1 MDNNFSKI
9 LDIFKRLDESY
20 PTRDDVVIDGKQ
32 VDLSSVEIDSNDH
45 FRDPLNAYVSSAKF
59 VDGTPLSDDQCKAVE
74 DNFPGVVT
82 DNLQDLQIDTADHYR
97 DSIAHGDFNEGS
109 VEECG
114 SNMSPL
120 EARLRARWEATKE
133 GLAEYGMT
141 TGGTTGA
148 TGPTDSANPQAP
160 NPAAAQ
166 KLKAGVQSLKSAGL
180 DIDTT
185 KLDQALTTAGAGG
198 DINGQEK
205 DAVAALAP
213 QIAGIAGDPQL
224 TQQFKQLL
232 DKSKQQQANAN
243 TKNQPPAQGA
253 A

>member
-9 LDIFKRLDESY
+9 LDIFKSLEEGTEFAGQAVGQKPGDQWRGTD
-20 PTRDDVVIDGKQ
+20 
-32 VDLSSVEIDSNDH
+32 
-45 FRDPLNAYVSSAKF
+45 A
-59 VDGTPLSDDQCKAVE
+59 GTPGTKLVGASE
-74 DNFPGVVT
+74 
-82 DNLQDLQIDTADHYR
+82 
-97 DSIAHGDFNEGS
+97 S
-109 VEECG
+109 VEECD

-148 TGPTDSANPQAP
+148 TGPTDGANPQAP
-160 NPAAAQ
+160 QTPNPADAQ

-198 DINGQEK
+198 EINGQEK
-205 DAVAALAP
+205 DAVAAMAP
-213 QIAGIAGDPQL
+213 QLAGIAGDPQL

-232 DKSKQQQANAN
+232 DKSKQAQAN
-243 TKNQPPAQGA
+243 KPPAQTPAQGTA
-253 A
+253 